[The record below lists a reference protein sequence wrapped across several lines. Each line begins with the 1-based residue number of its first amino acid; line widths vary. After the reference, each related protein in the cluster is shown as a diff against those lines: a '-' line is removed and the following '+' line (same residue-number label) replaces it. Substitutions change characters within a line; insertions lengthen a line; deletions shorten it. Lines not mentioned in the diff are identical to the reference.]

1 MEGKKVIVL
10 PVFRGYMGVAE
21 LVRKCKSSM
30 RVNRAAVR
38 VDPADVWEVIKLI
51 K

>member
-10 PVFRGYMGVAE
+10 PVFRRYLGMAE

-30 RVNRAAVR
+30 LVNKAAVR
-38 VDPADVWEVIKLI
+38 VDPADVWEVTKLI

>member
-10 PVFRGYMGVAE
+10 PVFRERLGMAALE
-21 LVRKCKSSM
+21 RTCKSSM
-30 RVNRAAVR
+30 LVNKAAVR
-38 VDPADVWEVIKLI
+38 VDLADMWEVTKLI